1 MIRRASAFRVFVV
14 TVACAA
20 SPASAWADDTIL
32 RLSESATVMAA
43 PDELTAMMRAEATA
57 ATAQEAQRK
66 VNELM
71 KDAVASAKSAN
82 GVTFSN
88 GAYNVWRFAP
98 TVTDRAERWQASQT
112 LNLTGKDPESM
123 QRLVGDLQQRGL
135 AQGSLG
141 WRLSR
146 ETERKARGAATKE
159 ALSRL
164 RGRADEAA
172 DVLGMKFSSF
182 KEVRLDSVTPPPI
195 LPRQSVAG
203 RAGLPS
209 VMPPPTVEAEDLPVT
224 ATADADIVLKPR

>member
-1 MIRRASAFRVFVV
+1 MIRRASAFRVLLV
-14 TVACAA
+14 TAA
-20 SPASAWADDTIL
+20 WTALPASAWADDTIL
-32 RLSESATVMAA
+32 RLSESATVMVA

-57 ATAQEAQRK
+57 PTAQEAQRR

-82 GVTFSN
+82 GVTIST

-112 LNLTGKDPESM
+112 LNLTGKDPESL
-123 QRLVGDLQQRGL
+123 QRLVGELQQRGL

-146 ETERKARGAATKE
+146 ETERKARGEATKE

-172 DVLGMKFSSF
+172 DVLGMKYSSF

-195 LPRQSVAG
+195 LPRQTFAS
-203 RAGLPS
+203 RAALAS
-209 VMPPPTVEAEDLPVT
+209 AAPPPTVEAEDLPVT
-224 ATADADIVLKPR
+224 ATAEADIVLKAR